1 MDREKSYFGRIS
13 RLIHQR
19 FLLLLL
25 TAYVAAAIAPCVGVA
40 ARGVTLGTIVV
51 MGERVAMTL
60 PMLLLAT
67 LLLNAGLSAEVSEL
81 AGVVK
86 RPHLVL
92 AGLAINLLVPL
103 GFIALLFQ
111 TIRFWHNPE
120 ETQNLLV
127 GLAVI
132 AAMPVAGSS
141 TAWSL
146 SANGN
151 MGLSLA
157 LVILSTALSPITTPL
172 VLLAVG
178 SMASGPYAET
188 LHDLSGYGTGT
199 ILLLCVVIPSLAG
212 VLLRPFFHGPSC
224 LAWIRRR
231 MQLLNSLVL
240 LFLCYA
246 NAAVSLP
253 QVLREPDWDYLL
265 MILVGVTFLCLA
277 AFLDGWT
284 VGQLLNVDDSQRKSL
299 VFGLGMNNNGTG
311 MVLASTSL
319 ASLPYAILPVLMH
332 NLVQH
337 LVASS
342 VKWFADRA
350 VNLDF
355 WGKTGGRRQWGRNAR
370 ARQMQ

>member
-1 MDREKSYFGRIS
+1 
-13 RLIHQR
+13 LL
-19 FLLLLL
+19 FLLA
-25 TAYVAAAIAPCVGVA
+25 AYVAAAIAPCLGVA

-67 LLLNAGLSAEVSEL
+67 LLLNAGLSAEVSVL
-81 AGVVK
+81 VAVVK
-86 RPHLVL
+86 RPHIVL
-92 AGLAINLLVPL
+92 AGLAMNLFVPV

-111 TIRFWHNPE
+111 AIRFWHNPE

-127 GLAVI
+127 GLAVV

-146 SANGN
+146 NANGN

-157 LVILSTALSPITTPL
+157 LVILSTVLSPITTPL

-178 SMASGPYAET
+178 SMARGPYAQT
-188 LHDLSGYGTGT
+188 LHDLSGYGTGV

-212 VLLRPFFHGPSC
+212 VLLRPFLQEPSC
-224 LAWIRRR
+224 FAWILRR
-231 MQLLNSLVL
+231 MKLLNSLVL
-240 LFLCYA
+240 LFLCYV

-253 QVLREPDWDYLL
+253 QVLRDPDWDYLL
-265 MILVGVTFLCLA
+265 MILVGVTALCLA
-277 AFLDGWT
+277 AFLGGWAL
-284 VGQLLNVDDSQRKSL
+284 GRMLNVDASQQKSL

-319 ASLPYAILPVLMH
+319 ASLPYAILPVLMY

-337 LVASS
+337 LVASC
-342 VKWFADRA
+342 VKWSLAGSR
-350 VNLDF
+350 
-355 WGKTGGRRQWGRNAR
+355 T
-370 ARQMQ
+370 